1 MRCLAASS
9 VFIHAHAKT
18 QATDMETTTTIT
30 RTQKTIMT
38 HKEIAA
44 HFRVSERTVTTWAHM
59 GLPRIYI
66 GSIQTPRRGAHP
78 RYDLAKV
85 SEWLKN
91 RNASKERSLV

>member
-1 MRCLAASS
+1 MEVNLIP
-9 VFIHAHAKT
+9 FHAKT
-18 QATDMETTTTIT
+18 KTADMETTTTIT

-66 GSIQTPRRGAHP
+66 GSVQTPRRGAHP

-91 RNASKERSLV
+91 RNASKERSII

>member
-1 MRCLAASS
+1 MLKES
-9 VFIHAHAKT
+9 VEGNPVPFHAKT
-18 QATDMETTTTIT
+18 QSADMETTTTIT

-66 GSIQTPRRGAHP
+66 GNVQTPRRGAHP
-78 RYDLAKV
+78 RYDLVKV

-91 RNASKERSLV
+91 RNTSKERSII

>member
-1 MRCLAASS
+1 MFAES
-9 VFIHAHAKT
+9 VKGTLIPFHAETKT
-18 QATDMETTTTIT
+18 ADMKTTTTIT

-44 HFRVSERTVTTWAHM
+44 HFRVSERTVTTWAYM
-59 GLPRIYI
+59 GLPRLYI
-66 GSIQTPRRGAHP
+66 GSVQAPRRGAHP

-91 RNASKERSLV
+91 RNTAKERRAV